1 MNYIFIKSEI
11 QKFWKGDIEDSA
23 ETLEHYSHDASLFEV
38 RPALVVFPKDS
49 SDICNLV
56 KWVNENKTKYPE
68 LSLTP
73 RSAGTCMS
81 GGPLNTSI
89 ILDVTRYMNIIRS
102 VEKVSPYQMQPKFP
116 GAHTVEISGVARVM
130 PGCMYRDFEEATLK
144 EGLLLPCYTA
154 SKSIN
159 AVGGMVGN
167 NSAGELTLRYGKTED
182 YIQELKVVFAD
193 GHEYVVR
200 PLTRRELYKKIT
212 ETTFEG
218 QVYKQIFEMI
228 KENESF
234 IRGAK
239 PSVSKNSAGYYLWNV
254 LTRAEKEEDDIF
266 DLTQVIV
273 GSQGTL
279 GIVTEITFKLVEKLP
294 VSKLVVV
301 FMNDLSILGDV
312 VKELLETKP
321 ISIESYD
328 DKTFSLGMKFF
339 GDFIK
344 SKGFFETIKFGLSF
358 IPEFFMV
365 LTGGVPKIILLAEY
379 AGRDE
384 KEIDALAKHASE
396 HIAHRNLKVRV
407 TKSEREAQKYW
418 TMRHDSFALLRNHVQ
433 GKRTMPFIDDIIVR
447 PEFLPEFLPKVNA
460 LIGAYPELMY
470 TIAGHAANGN
480 FHIIPLIDA
489 HDEDIPD
496 IVLDLSQKVY
506 DLVLSYHGSID
517 AEHNDGIIRT
527 PYLEQMYGKEIVTL
541 FQKTKDT
548 FDPKNMFNPGK
559 KVGGTKDDIKKA
571 LEK

>member
-1 MNYIFIKSEI
+1 MI
-11 QKFWKGDIEDSA
+11 
-23 ETLEHYSHDASLFEV
+23 
-38 RPALVVFPKDS
+38 
-49 SDICNLV
+49 
-56 KWVNENKTKYPE
+56 
-68 LSLTP
+68 
-73 RSAGTCMS
+73 
-81 GGPLNTSI
+81 
-89 ILDVTRYMNIIRS
+89 
-102 VEKVSPYQMQPKFP
+102 
-116 GAHTVEISGVARVM
+116 
-130 PGCMYRDFEEATLK
+130 
-144 EGLLLPCYTA
+144 
-154 SKSIN
+154 
-159 AVGGMVGN
+159 GN

-218 QVYKQIFEMI
+218 QVYKQMFEMI
-228 KENESF
+228 KEHESF
-234 IRGAK
+234 IKGAK

-254 LTRAEKEEDDIF
+254 LIRAEKEEDDIF
-266 DLTQVIV
+266 DLTQIIV

-279 GIVTEITFKLVEKLP
+279 GIVTEITFKLVDKLP
-294 VSKLVVV
+294 MSKLVVV
-301 FMNDLSILGDV
+301 FMNDLTTLGDV

-344 SKGFFETIKFGLSF
+344 SKGFFETIKFGISF

-384 KEIDALAKHASE
+384 SEIDALAEYAKE

-460 LIGAYPELMY
+460 LISAYPELMY

-480 FHIIPLIDA
+480 FHIIPLIDI
-489 HDEDIPD
+489 DDKDIPD
-496 IVLDLSQKVY
+496 IVLDLSEKVY

-527 PYLEQMYGKEIVTL
+527 PYLEQMYGKEIVAL
-541 FQKTKDT
+541 FQKTKNT
-548 FDPKNMFNPGK
+548 FDPKKHVQSWQEGWRHK
-559 KVGGTKDDIKKA
+559 G
-571 LEK
+571 